1 MSMKTQTPLIIAE
14 LSANHNQSLEI
25 AKDSIRAIA
34 ECGAD
39 GVKLQTY
46 TPECLTLNSNAPQFC
61 ISGGTLWDKRQLYE
75 LYQEAQTPWEWHQEL
90 FSLARELGLIVFS
103 SPFSVKGVAFLE
115 SLQCPIYKVASFE
128 VMHYEL
134 IEAIAKTKKPII
146 ISTGVATRKELKTAL
161 EICHKYGCKDI
172 TLLHCI
178 SEYPAPLESANLLAM
193 PELAKTYKKYHI
205 KYGLSD
211 HTLGALCPSIATS
224 LGASMI
230 EKHFILDSSLGGV
243 DSAFSID
250 KKAFKEMVEQVRNTS
265 LALGER
271 KPKISTA
278 TIKKRR
284 QFARSI
290 WVSADIK
297 KGEKFTHKNLC
308 VLRPSGGAH
317 PRHLSKILGKNAK
330 RTIKKSEPLSLDD
343 VK

>member
-1 MSMKTQTPLIIAE
+1 
-14 LSANHNQSLEI
+14 
-25 AKDSIRAIA
+25 
-34 ECGAD
+34 
-39 GVKLQTY
+39 
-46 TPECLTLNSNAPQFC
+46 
-61 ISGGTLWDKRQLYE
+61 
-75 LYQEAQTPWEWHQEL
+75 
-90 FSLARELGLIVFS
+90 
-103 SPFSVKGVAFLE
+103 
-115 SLQCPIYKVASFE
+115 
-128 VMHYEL
+128 MHYEL

-146 ISTGVATRKELKTAL
+146 ISTGVATRKELKTTL

-243 DSAFSID
+243 DSAFSMD

-265 LALGER
+265 QALGEK

-308 VLRPSGGAH
+308 VLRPSGGANQ
-317 PRHLSKILGKNAK
+317 RFFQ
-330 RTIKKSEPLSLDD
+330 
-343 VK
+343 V